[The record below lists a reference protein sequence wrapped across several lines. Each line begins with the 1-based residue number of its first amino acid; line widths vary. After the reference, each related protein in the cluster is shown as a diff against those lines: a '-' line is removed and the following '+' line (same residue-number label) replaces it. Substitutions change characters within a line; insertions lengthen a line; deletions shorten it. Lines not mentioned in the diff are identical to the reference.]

1 MHLMET
7 AERPFNFFTVANLT
21 RITNISA
28 ITLSELLAGL
38 EQCSDASIF
47 HHTFQTLSSH
57 HFLTEGFSNDFAQWV
72 LADANRDALA
82 EQLAALDIRDYS
94 SLAALRA
101 DLCQLVRDFC
111 KLHPEF
117 ADQSALE
124 PFYFCESI
132 EVALPLGLTATSL
145 DEFRVGVTHLSH
157 SSFYFHFISSRLRLH
172 LRTNDFSHWL
182 ADGLGLIT
190 LAENVNRI
198 DIYTNTLDSA
208 RNKLLRLVD
217 RERRKHDGSADREPH
232 PAR

>member
-1 MHLMET
+1 MHRMET
-7 AERPFNFFTVANLT
+7 AETPFNFFTVSYLT
-21 RITNISA
+21 RIGNISA
-28 ITLSELLAGL
+28 MTLSELLTGL

-47 HHTFQTLSSH
+47 HHTFQTLSTH

-101 DLCQLVRDFC
+101 DLCMVVRDFC

-117 ADQSALE
+117 ADQTALE

-132 EVALPLGLTATSL
+132 EVTLPLGLTATNL
-145 DEFRVGVTHLSH
+145 EEFRAGVARLSH
-157 SSFYFHFISSRLRLH
+157 SSFYFHFITSRLRLQ

-182 ADGLGLIT
+182 ADGLGLMH

-208 RNKLLRLVD
+208 REKLLRLVD